1 MGAVNRQEVLS
12 QMKIHGNHEYDDCAG
27 DCASL
32 MSMIDGRIFM
42 DHCIHIST
50 MSIFDWAEQL
60 GYTDS
65 CVTHVLFLQ
74 VIKI

>member
-1 MGAVNRQEVLS
+1 MGAVNRQEVMS
-12 QMKIHGNHEYDDCAG
+12 QMKILGNSEYDDCA
-27 DCASL
+27 CL